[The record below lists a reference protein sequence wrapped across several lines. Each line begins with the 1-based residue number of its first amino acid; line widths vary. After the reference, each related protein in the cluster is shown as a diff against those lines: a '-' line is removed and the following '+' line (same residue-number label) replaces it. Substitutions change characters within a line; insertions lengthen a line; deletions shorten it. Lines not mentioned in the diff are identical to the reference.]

1 MGEMFDKEYS
11 EYATKTPRY
20 LLLLRSL
27 NVKNKCKNS
36 LEKAK
41 NHARKLKKEVM
52 VLHLACKRKDVP
64 WYAKKNESS

>member
-52 VLHLACKRKDVP
+52 VYRITR
-64 WYAKKNESS
+64 